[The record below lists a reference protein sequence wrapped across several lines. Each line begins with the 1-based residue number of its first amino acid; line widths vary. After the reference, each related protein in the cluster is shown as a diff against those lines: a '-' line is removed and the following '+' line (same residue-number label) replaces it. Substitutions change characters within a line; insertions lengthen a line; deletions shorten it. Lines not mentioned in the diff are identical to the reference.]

1 MLPAPVRWPVPGV
14 ARADAPRTARRTGR
28 QWLTRAPRTRR
39 GAARFRPVKSADRV
53 LAVLECLATAGRRRS
68 LSEIS
73 RELDIPVSSLHAIL
87 RTMQRRGWLEADETG
102 MRFSVG
108 VEALR
113 VGSAYAQA
121 DDVLHRAEPVLDWL
135 SEQTG
140 ETVHY
145 GRLEGAHI
153 VYLAKRESH
162 HSLRIYS
169 AIGRRIPAHAAALGK
184 AILAGHND
192 ENVRSILG
200 SSPPALTKRTR
211 TTVEALGRDLARA
224 RRLGYATETE
234 ECDEGLGCV
243 AVAVP
248 DRSPP
253 RDAMSVAVPTARLKP
268 ARVRELAGVLRE
280 AQAMLSERLALPWE
294 ASEAGFLRDLD

>member
-1 MLPAPVRWPVPGV
+1 
-14 ARADAPRTARRTGR
+14 
-28 QWLTRAPRTRR
+28 
-39 GAARFRPVKSADRV
+39 
-53 LAVLECLATAGRRRS
+53 
-68 LSEIS
+68 
-73 RELDIPVSSLHAIL
+73 VSSLHAIL
-87 RTMQRRGWLEADETG
+87 RTMQRRGWLESDATG
-102 MRFSVG
+102 MRFGVG

-113 VGSAYAQA
+113 AGSAYARA

-135 SEQTG
+135 SDQTG

-192 ENVRSILG
+192 DDVRSVLG
-200 SSPPALTKRTR
+200 SSLPALTKRTR
-211 TTVEALGRDLARA
+211 TTVDALLRDLAKA

-234 ECDEGLGCV
+234 ESDEGLGCV
-243 AVAVP
+243 AVDVP
-248 DRSPP
+248 DRTPP
-253 RDAMSVAVPTARLKP
+253 RDAMSVAVPMARLKP
-268 ARVRELAGVLRE
+268 ARVRELADVLLEGR
-280 AQAMLSERLALPWE
+280 AMLTERLALPL
-294 ASEAGFLRDLD
+294 AISEAGFLRDLD

>member
-1 MLPAPVRWPVPGV
+1 MAMAEARPPDTAPS
-14 ARADAPRTARRTGR
+14 
-28 QWLTRAPRTRR
+28 
-39 GAARFRPVKSADRV
+39 ARFRPVKSADRV
-53 LAVLECLATAGRRRS
+53 LAVLELLAAAPRRQS

-73 RELDIPVSSLHAIL
+73 RVLDIPVSSLHAIL
-87 RTMQRRGWLEADETG
+87 RTMQRRGWLETDATG
-102 MRFSVG
+102 MRFGIG

-113 VGSAYAQA
+113 AGSAYARA

-135 SEQTG
+135 SDQTG

-184 AILAGHND
+184 AILAGHHD
-192 ENVRSILG
+192 DDVRTILG
-200 SSPPALTKRTR
+200 PSLPALTRRTR
-211 TTVEALGRDLARA
+211 TTVDDLLRDLAKA

-234 ECDEGLGCV
+234 ESDEGLGCV
-243 AVAVP
+243 AVDVP
-248 DRSPP
+248 DRTPP
-253 RDAMSVAVPTARLKP
+253 RDAMSLAVPMARLRP
-268 ARVRELAGVLRE
+268 ARVRELAGLLRE
-280 AQAMLSERLALPWE
+280 ARAMLTERLAVP
-294 ASEAGFLRDLD
+294 APISEVGFLRDLD

>member
-1 MLPAPVRWPVPGV
+1 MTAGEKDV
-14 ARADAPRTARRTGR
+14 ARADDPR
-28 QWLTRAPRTRR
+28 L
-39 GAARFRPVKSADRV
+39 RPVKSADRV
-53 LAVLECLATAGRRRS
+53 LAILEFLASEPGRRG
-68 LSEIS
+68 LSEIG
-73 RELDIPVSSLHAIL
+73 RELAIPVSSLHAIL
-87 RTMQRRGWLEADETG
+87 RTMERRGWLETDETG
-102 MRFSVG
+102 TRFGIG

-113 VGSAYAQA
+113 VGSAYARA
-121 DDVLHRAEPVLDWL
+121 DDVLARAEPVLDWL

-145 GRLEGAHI
+145 GRIEGAHI

-184 AILAGHND
+184 AILAGYRD
-192 ENVRSILG
+192 AEIRSILG
-200 SSPPALTKRTR
+200 TSLPALTRRTR
-211 TTVEALGRDLARA
+211 TTVDALLRDVAKA

-234 ECDEGLGCV
+234 ESDEGLGCV

-253 RDAMSVAVPTARLKP
+253 RDAISLAVPTARLNS
-268 ARVRELAGVLRE
+268 ARVQELAVMLRRS
-280 AQAMLSERLALPWE
+280 QTMLSERLALPWPVT
-294 ASEAGFLRDLD
+294 EAGFLRDLE